1 MKNLFLLLMLTT
13 TPPSAF
19 SVEMLL
25 LNLLS
30 ANRLNKLLDVLASFN
45 KGQKVHKDIKV
56 KGHRMKRQ
64 VDVWGS
70 WGEWSKCSRSCGGG
84 VSFRQRR
91 CYSQRTEGPSSC
103 VGPTRSYQ
111 SCNVQNCPEGS
122 QDFRAEQCAEFDG
135 TEFQGKKYKW
145 LPYYGA
151 PNKCELNCIPKG
163 ENFYYRH
170 KEAVVDGTTCEPG
183 KRDICVEGVCQAV
196 GCDNMLESAK
206 KEDKCLQCGGDGST
220 CYGVKGTFDVAS
232 LPKGYNQIFIIPVG
246 ATSIQIKEVKPSRN
260 FLGEK
265 EVEKALPSFLD
276 RAEEIPV
283 EKTNTLLLPECSITE
298 CLGQISLVMFS
309 LVENWIRIQ
318 HISCFL
324 NKVFDEPD
332 SGVKSVECES
342 HILMVRRTE
351 ADIGYAPAA
360 NTVKNVRGE
369 YYLNGHW
376 TIDFS
381 RALQVASTVLH
392 YDRGSEGDVA
402 PELLHARGPTTEPL
416 IIELISQEPN
426 TGVQYEYYL
435 PLQGQASGYIWS
447 YSSWSECSSECG
459 GGFQSRLVFCTIDN
473 EIYPDY
479 MCGNKP
485 QPDNNR
491 TCGHQPCPQTKR
503 TSYIYLPQ
511 AWSHSGAR
519 SSQMKS
525 WKTGEWGSCSATC
538 GGGTQT
544 RSVYC
549 VAFDGRSP
557 RGVVDDAE
565 CMAFAQQPRRSQ
577 PCNVRQCATW
587 STGPWSQ
594 CSASCGEGVQ
604 TRTVTCR
611 TQQGSQAQDF
621 ACLME
626 PKPSATQ
633 PCLKENCIQEIGWH
647 VGDWGLCSKSCDS
660 GIRTR
665 QVICADSDSKFY
677 GPETCKA
684 IQPQKPATLGSC
696 NTQPCYLPQQVPS
709 MQDTM
714 GYNVTRQSLLT
725 RYNPNSPAPDS
736 DDGRM
741 LPGNTMIHSASGN
754 QHIPSTK
761 DHSINLFAVHWEPQS
776 RSPGSHRLSFS
787 QDHPAGT
794 GSQDCHQSP
803 HGCCPDGRTPASGP
817 LGRGC
822 PFSTCHQ
829 NRYGCCPDGVSAA
842 QGPNNIGCPQ
852 YYHDIQTRQ
861 NHPTV
866 TTPAASQALS
876 QQHPSGECRSSVY
889 GCCFDNIA
897 SAKGPRG
904 EGCLNR
910 PNYPYPVMC
919 LLPSAHG
926 PCANWTT
933 RWYFVG
939 VVGKCNRFWYGGC
952 HGNKNSFASEEECM
966 RVCHSSVGVSQL
978 ELQPSPGT
986 EALQHQQTGSSSNTG
1001 RAQDQQ
1007 QLPARETASHIQG
1020 GRTYGASLPKQD
1032 SHSWRRDVLP
1042 ETLPRT
1048 DVLESQ
1054 RWDTQGSRLDSLG
1067 QLHSWETAMP
1077 GPSDRQSSSGQQVLP
1092 REGKQWREAFGADV
1106 SVTEGFGHQ
1115 ESADLFPAQA
1125 LHRTILEEAKPSL
1138 VTAAVGQN
1146 IQLVCKTGVS
1156 PLSRVEWMKNSRPI
1170 FSDRHTYQSDSSLV
1184 ISHVQPEDAGTYT
1197 CLTSD
1202 GRTESRQIQL
1212 RITEYQSSAL
1222 AEGERGRVLP
1232 EANQQRRGL
1241 PRGRQLVQAAGSSAR
1256 QQLTYRLKMD
1266 KSEPTVVEANVGE
1279 RVRLPCTVEA
1289 SPALTIEWQKDGQP
1303 LSSPRHRQQSDGA
1316 LVISRVSSED
1326 IGFFS
1331 CIASKGRERDQR
1343 QVLLRPRGELRI
1355 TGLLPSITVP
1365 EGGTAQLHCTVTG
1378 NNVNIR
1384 WSRNGVPMRG
1394 DGHHIHLSQDGSLTI
1409 SNVQEADEGSYTC
1422 SAYSSSSSVSASS
1435 EVKVLRSRPS
1445 TTVSHTV
1452 DLGRECV
1459 DQPHLANCDLIL
1471 QAQLCGNE
1479 YYSSFCCASCAR
1491 HRSQG
1496 SPPHPRG

>member
-1 MKNLFLLLMLTT
+1 MKG
-13 TPPSAF
+13 
-19 SVEMLL
+19 
-25 LNLLS
+25 
-30 ANRLNKLLDVLASFN
+30 R
-45 KGQKVHKDIKV
+45 
-56 KGHRMKRQ
+56 RMKRQ
-64 VDVWGS
+64 LDVWGS
-70 WGEWSKCSRSCGGG
+70 WGGWSDCSRSCGGG
-84 VSFRQRR
+84 VSFRQRH

-103 VGPTRSYQ
+103 VGPTRSYR

-122 QDFRAEQCAEFDG
+122 RDFRAEQCAEFDG

-260 FLGEK
+260 FL
-265 EVEKALPSFLD
+265 A
-276 RAEEIPV
+276 
-283 EKTNTLLLPECSITE
+283 
-298 CLGQISLVMFS
+298 
-309 LVENWIRIQ
+309 
-318 HISCFL
+318 
-324 NKVFDEPD
+324 
-332 SGVKSVECES
+332 
-342 HILMVRRTE
+342 
-351 ADIGYAPAA
+351 
-360 NTVKNVRGE
+360 VKNVRGE

-392 YDRGSEGDVA
+392 YDRSSEGDVA

-435 PLQGQASGYIWS
+435 PLQGQASGYSWS

-479 MCGNKP
+479 MCRNKP

-503 TSYIYLPQ
+503 PIKFAFQNSIVEDSCLVHDFLHLP
-511 AWSHSGAR
+511 AASLE
-519 SSQMKS
+519 SQRCTELS
-525 WKTGEWGSCSATC
+525 DE
-538 GGGTQT
+538 
-544 RSVYC
+544 
-549 VAFDGRSP
+549 
-557 RGVVDDAE
+557 E
-565 CMAFAQQPRRSQ
+565 
-577 PCNVRQCATW
+577 
-587 STGPWSQ
+587 

-611 TQQGSQAQDF
+611 TRQGSQAQDF

-665 QVICADSDSKFY
+665 QVICADGDSKVY
-677 GPETCKA
+677 SAETCRA

-741 LPGNTMIHSASGN
+741 HPGKTMIHSASGN

-761 DHSINLFAVHWEPQS
+761 DQGINLVAVHWEPQS
-776 RSPGSHRLSFS
+776 GSPGPHRLSLS
-787 QDHPAGT
+787 QDSPAGT

-803 HGCCPDGRTPASGP
+803 HGCCPDGRTLASGP

-852 YYHDIQTRQ
+852 YYRDIRTRQ
-861 NHPTV
+861 NHPTT

-876 QQHPSGECRSSVY
+876 QQQPSGECRGSMY

-897 SAKGPRG
+897 SAKGPQG

-926 PCANWTT
+926 PCSNWTT

-966 RVCHSSVGVSQL
+966 RACHSSVGASHL
-978 ELQPSPGT
+978 EIQPSSGT
-986 EALQHQQTGSSSNTG
+986 EALQHQQTGSSSHTG
-1001 RAQDQQ
+1001 HAQGQQ
-1007 QLPARETASHIQG
+1007 QSRTRETASHRQE
-1020 GRTYGASLPKQD
+1020 GRTYGASLPGQD
-1032 SHSWRRDVLP
+1032 SRSWRRDVLP
-1042 ETLPRT
+1042 EALPRT
-1048 DVLESQ
+1048 GVLESQ
-1054 RWDTQGSRLDSLG
+1054 RSRLDRLG
-1067 QLHSWETAMP
+1067 QLHSWDTALP
-1077 GPSDRQSSSGQQVLP
+1077 GPSDRQSSGGQQGQS

-1125 LHRTILEEAKPSL
+1125 LHRTILEEGRPPL
-1138 VTAAVGQN
+1138 VTAVVGQN

-1170 FSDRHTYQSDSSLV
+1170 SSDRHTYQSDSSLV
-1184 ISHVQPEDAGTYT
+1184 ISHVGPEDAGTYT

-1212 RITEYQSSAL
+1212 QITEYQSSVV
-1222 AEGERGRVLP
+1222 AEGERGQVLQ
-1232 EANQQRRGL
+1232 EADQQRPAL
-1241 PRGRQLVQAAGSSAR
+1241 SRGRQLGQAAGSSVP

-1266 KSEPTVVEANVGE
+1266 KSEPTVVEAHIGE

-1316 LVISRVSSED
+1316 LLISRVSSED
-1326 IGFFS
+1326 IGFFT
-1331 CIASKGRERDQR
+1331 CLASNGRDRDQR
-1343 QVLLRPRGELRI
+1343 QVLLRPLGELRI

-1384 WSRNGVPMRG
+1384 WSRNGVPMWG

-1409 SNVQEADEGSYTC
+1409 SNVQEADEGSYT
-1422 SAYSSSSSVSASS
+1422 
-1435 EVKVLRSRPS
+1435 
-1445 TTVSHTV
+1445 HIV
-1452 DLGRECV
+1452 DLSRECL
-1459 DQPHLANCDLIL
+1459 DQPHLANCELIL

-1491 HRSQG
+1491 QRPQG
-1496 SPPHPRG
+1496 SPPHPR

>member
-1 MKNLFLLLMLTT
+1 G
-13 TPPSAF
+13 
-19 SVEMLL
+19 
-25 LNLLS
+25 
-30 ANRLNKLLDVLASFN
+30 R
-45 KGQKVHKDIKV
+45 
-56 KGHRMKRQ
+56 RMKRQ
-64 VDVWGS
+64 VGVWGS
-70 WGEWSKCSRSCGGG
+70 WSEWSKCSRSCGGG

-103 VGPTRSYQ
+103 VGPTRSYR

-122 QDFRAEQCAEFDG
+122 RDFRAEQCAEFDG

-232 LPKGYNQIFIIPVG
+232 LPKGYNQIFIIPMG

-260 FLGEK
+260 FL
-265 EVEKALPSFLD
+265 A
-276 RAEEIPV
+276 
-283 EKTNTLLLPECSITE
+283 
-298 CLGQISLVMFS
+298 
-309 LVENWIRIQ
+309 
-318 HISCFL
+318 
-324 NKVFDEPD
+324 
-332 SGVKSVECES
+332 
-342 HILMVRRTE
+342 
-351 ADIGYAPAA
+351 
-360 NTVKNVRGE
+360 VKNVRGE

-416 IIELISQEPN
+416 VIELISQEPN

-435 PLQGQASGYIWS
+435 PVQGQASGYSWS

-479 MCGNKP
+479 MCRNKP

-503 TSYIYLPQ
+503 
-511 AWSHSGAR
+511 
-519 SSQMKS
+519 

-549 VAFDGRSP
+549 VVFDGQSWQ
-557 RGVVDDAE
+557 GVVDDAE

-633 PCLKENCIQEIGWH
+633 PCLRENCIQEIGWH

-665 QVICADSDSKFY
+665 QVICADGDSRFY
-677 GPETCKA
+677 SPETCKA
-684 IQPQKPATLGSC
+684 IQPQKPDTLGSC

-714 GYNVTRQSLLT
+714 GYDVTRQSLLT
-725 RYNPNSPAPDS
+725 RYNPNSPAP
-736 DDGRM
+736 
-741 LPGNTMIHSASGN
+741 GN
-754 QHIPSTK
+754 QHIPSTR
-761 DHSINLFAVHWEPQS
+761 DHNKLFPVGWEPQS

-787 QDHPAGT
+787 QDPPAGA

-803 HGCCPDGRTPASGP
+803 HGCCPDGHTPASGP

-842 QGPNNIGCPQ
+842 QGPNNFGCPQ

-861 NHPTV
+861 NRPTA

-876 QQHPSGECRSSVY
+876 QQQPSGECRGSVF

-897 SAKGPRG
+897 SATGPRG
-904 EGCLNR
+904 EGCLNK

-926 PCANWTT
+926 PCTNWTT
-933 RWYFVG
+933 RWYFVA

-966 RVCHSSVGVSQL
+966 RVCHSSVG
-978 ELQPSPGT
+978 G
-986 EALQHQQTGSSSNTG
+986 
-1001 RAQDQQ
+1001 QQ
-1007 QLPARETASHIQG
+1007 QSPTREAASHSQE
-1020 GRTYGASLPKQD
+1020 GRTFGASLSTQD
-1032 SHSWRRDVLP
+1032 SRRQDSWRRDVLP
-1042 ETLPRT
+1042 EALPRT
-1048 DVLESQ
+1048 GVLGSQ
-1054 RWDTQGSRLDSLG
+1054 RWDTQQSRLDSLG
-1067 QLHSWETAMP
+1067 QLRSWEAAVP
-1077 GPSDRQSSSGQQVLP
+1077 GPSDRKSSSGQQVLP
-1092 REGKQWREAFGADV
+1092 GEGKQTRGD
-1106 SVTEGFGHQ
+1106 EGSR
-1115 ESADLFPAQA
+1115 SANGITFSF
-1125 LHRTILEEAKPSL
+1125 RTILEEANPSL
-1138 VTAAVGQN
+1138 VTAVVGQN

-1156 PLSRVEWMKNSRPI
+1156 SLSRVEWMKNSRPVS
-1170 FSDRHTYQSDSSLV
+1170 SDRHTYQSDSSLV
-1184 ISHVQPEDAGTYT
+1184 ISHVQPQDAGTYT
-1197 CLTSD
+1197 CRTSD

-1212 RITEYQSSAL
+1212 QITEYQSTAL
-1222 AEGERGRVLP
+1222 AEGESGRVLHQ
-1232 EANQQRRGL
+1232 ANPQQRGL
-1241 PRGRQLVQAAGSSAR
+1241 SRGRQLAQAAGSSVR
-1256 QQLTYRLKMD
+1256 QQLAYRLKMD

-1326 IGFFS
+1326 IGFFT
-1331 CIASKGRERDQR
+1331 CIASNGRDRDQR
-1343 QVLLRPRGELRI
+1343 HVLLRPLGELRI

-1365 EGGTAQLHCTVTG
+1365 EGGTAQLHCTVIG

-1435 EVKVLRSRPS
+1435 EVKVLRSQPS
-1445 TTVSHTV
+1445 TTVSHAV
-1452 DLGRECV
+1452 DLSRECV

-1491 HRSQG
+1491 HHPQG
-1496 SPPHPRG
+1496 SPPHSRG

>member
-1 MKNLFLLLMLTT
+1 LCYVCGIFY
-13 TPPSAF
+13 F
-19 SVEMLL
+19 Q
-25 LNLLS
+25 
-30 ANRLNKLLDVLASFN
+30 
-45 KGQKVHKDIKV
+45 GQ
-56 KGHRMKRQ
+56 RMKRQ

-103 VGPTRSYQ
+103 VGPTRSYR

-122 QDFRAEQCAEFDG
+122 RDFRAEQCSEFDE

-170 KEAVVDGTTCEPG
+170 KETVVDGTTCEPG
-183 KRDICVEGVCQAV
+183 NRDICVEGVCQAV
-196 GCDNMLESAK
+196 GCDNMLDSAK

-260 FLGEK
+260 FL
-265 EVEKALPSFLD
+265 A
-276 RAEEIPV
+276 
-283 EKTNTLLLPECSITE
+283 
-298 CLGQISLVMFS
+298 
-309 LVENWIRIQ
+309 
-318 HISCFL
+318 
-324 NKVFDEPD
+324 
-332 SGVKSVECES
+332 
-342 HILMVRRTE
+342 
-351 ADIGYAPAA
+351 
-360 NTVKNVRGE
+360 VKNVRGE

-381 RALQVASTVLH
+381 RALRVASTVLH
-392 YDRGSEGDVA
+392 YDRGLEGDVA

-435 PLQGQASGYIWS
+435 PLQGQASGYSWS

-479 MCGNKP
+479 MCRNKP
-485 QPDNNR
+485 QPENNR

-503 TSYIYLPQ
+503 
-511 AWSHSGAR
+511 
-519 SSQMKS
+519 
-525 WKTGEWGSCSATC
+525 WKTGEWGPCSASC

-549 VAFDGRSP
+549 VLFDGQSAH
-557 RGVVDDAE
+557 GVLEDAE

-577 PCNVRQCATW
+577 PCNLRQCATW

-633 PCLKENCIQEIGWH
+633 PCLKENCIQEIAWH

-665 QVICADSDSKFY
+665 QVICADGDSKFY
-677 GPETCKA
+677 SPETCKA

-714 GYNVTRQSLLT
+714 GYDVTRQSSLT
-725 RYNPNSPAPDS
+725 RYNPNSPAP
-736 DDGRM
+736 
-741 LPGNTMIHSASGN
+741 GNRHT
-754 QHIPSTK
+754 PSTR
-761 DHSINLFAVHWEPQS
+761 DHSMNLFPVRWEPPS
-776 RSPGSHRLSFS
+776 RSAGSHGLSLSQDPPAGPGS
-787 QDHPAGT
+787 QGC
-794 GSQDCHQSP
+794 QQSP
-803 HGCCPDGRTPASGP
+803 HGCCPDGHTPASGP

-822 PFSTCHQ
+822 PFSSCHQ

-852 YYHDIQTRQ
+852 YYRDLQTRQ
-861 NHPTV
+861 NHPTA

-876 QQHPSGECRSSVY
+876 QQHPSGECRGSMY
-889 GCCFDNIA
+889 GCCFDNVA
-897 SAKGPRG
+897 SASGPRG

-926 PCANWTT
+926 PCTNWTT

-966 RVCHSSVGVSQL
+966 RVCHSSVG
-978 ELQPSPGT
+978 
-986 EALQHQQTGSSSNTG
+986 AR
-1001 RAQDQQ
+1001 RAQGQQ
-1007 QLPARETASHIQG
+1007 QSPTRQTASHSQE
-1020 GRTYGASLPKQD
+1020 GRTHGASLLVQGSHRQD
-1032 SHSWRRDVLP
+1032 SWRRDVLA
-1042 ETLPRT
+1042 EALPRT
-1048 DVLESQ
+1048 GVVESQ
-1054 RWDTQGSRLDSLG
+1054 RWNTQRSRLDSLG
-1067 QLHSWETAMP
+1067 QLRSWEGAMP
-1077 GPSDRQSSSGQQVLP
+1077 RPSDRQSSHGQQGLS
-1092 REGKQWREAFGADV
+1092 REGKQGE
-1106 SVTEGFGHQ
+1106 EGSR
-1115 ESADLFPAQA
+1115 SANGITFSF
-1125 LHRTILEEAKPSL
+1125 RTVLEEAKPSL
-1138 VTAAVGQN
+1138 VTAIVGQN

-1156 PLSRVEWMKNSRPI
+1156 PLYRVEWLKNSRPVS
-1170 FSDRHTYQSDSSLV
+1170 SDRHTYHSDSSLV
-1184 ISHVQPEDAGTYT
+1184 ISHVQPGDAGTYT
-1197 CLTSD
+1197 CRTSD
-1202 GRTESRQIQL
+1202 GSTETRQIRLQITES
-1212 RITEYQSSAL
+1212 QSPVL

-1232 EANQQRRGL
+1232 KAEQQHGGL
-1241 PRGRQLVQAAGSSAR
+1241 SRGRQLVQPAGSSAR
-1256 QQLTYRLKMD
+1256 QQLAYRLKMD

-1316 LVISRVSSED
+1316 LVISRLSSED
-1326 IGFFS
+1326 SGVFT
-1331 CIASKGRERDQR
+1331 CTASNGRDRDQR
-1343 QVLLRPRGELRI
+1343 QVLLRALGELRI

-1384 WSRNGVPMRG
+1384 WSRNGVPMWG

-1445 TTVSHTV
+1445 TTVSHVV
-1452 DLGRECV
+1452 DLSRECV
-1459 DQPHLANCDLIL
+1459 DQPHLANCELIL

-1491 HRSQG
+1491 HRPQG

>member
-1 MKNLFLLLMLTT
+1 
-13 TPPSAF
+13 
-19 SVEMLL
+19 
-25 LNLLS
+25 
-30 ANRLNKLLDVLASFN
+30 
-45 KGQKVHKDIKV
+45 
-56 KGHRMKRQ
+56 RMKRQ
-64 VDVWGS
+64 IDVWGS
-70 WGEWSKCSRSCGGG
+70 WGEWGKCSRSCGGG

-103 VGPTRSYQ
+103 VGPTRSYR
-111 SCNVQNCPEGS
+111 SCNVQSCPEGS
-122 QDFRAEQCAEFDG
+122 RDFRAEQCAEFDG

-183 KRDICVEGVCQAV
+183 KRDICVEGACQAV

-220 CYGVKGTFDVAS
+220 CYGVKGTFDVPS

-246 ATSIQIKEVKPSRN
+246 ATSIQIKEVMPSRN
-260 FLGEK
+260 FL
-265 EVEKALPSFLD
+265 A
-276 RAEEIPV
+276 
-283 EKTNTLLLPECSITE
+283 
-298 CLGQISLVMFS
+298 
-309 LVENWIRIQ
+309 
-318 HISCFL
+318 
-324 NKVFDEPD
+324 
-332 SGVKSVECES
+332 
-342 HILMVRRTE
+342 
-351 ADIGYAPAA
+351 
-360 NTVKNVRGE
+360 VKNVRGE

-381 RALQVASTVLH
+381 RALHVASTVMH
-392 YDRGSEGDVA
+392 YDRGSEGDLA

-426 TGVQYEYYL
+426 PGVQYEYYL
-435 PLQGQASGYIWS
+435 PAQGQASGYSWS
-447 YSSWSECSSECG
+447 YGSWSECSSECG

-479 MCGNKP
+479 MCRNKP

-491 TCGHQPCPQTKR
+491 TCGHQSCPQTKR
-503 TSYIYLPQ
+503 
-511 AWSHSGAR
+511 
-519 SSQMKS
+519 

-549 VAFDGRSP
+549 VAFDGQSSQ
-557 RGVVDDAE
+557 GVVDNAE
-565 CMAFAQQPRRSQ
+565 CMAFAQQPRSSQ
-577 PCNVRQCATW
+577 PCNMRQCASW
-587 STGPWSQ
+587 STGPWSE

-647 VGDWGLCSKSCDS
+647 VGDWGLCSKSCNS

-665 QVICADSDSKFY
+665 QVICADGDSKLY
-677 GPETCKA
+677 SPETCKA

-696 NTQPCYLPQQVPS
+696 NRQPCYLPQQVPS

-714 GYNVTRQSLLT
+714 GYDVARQSLLT
-725 RYNPNSPAPDS
+725 RYNPNSPATGGFSWDNRNNGQGS
-736 DDGRM
+736 ERNNLRTTKRRKVGQK
-741 LPGNTMIHSASGN
+741 T
-754 QHIPSTK
+754 HIQ
-761 DHSINLFAVHWEPQS
+761 DRGINLLPVRWESQS
-776 RSPGSHRLSFS
+776 HVSGSHQLSFS
-787 QDHPAGT
+787 QDPTAGT
-794 GSQDCHQSP
+794 GSQDCQRSP
-803 HGCCPDGRTPASGP
+803 HGCCPDGHTPASGP

-822 PFSTCHQ
+822 RFSTCHR
-829 NRYGCCPDGVSAA
+829 NRYGCCPDGVTAA
-842 QGPNNIGCPQ
+842 QGPNNMGCPQ
-852 YYHDIQTRQ
+852 YYRDVQVSRSQSTAAA
-861 NHPTV
+861 PT
-866 TTPAASQALS
+866 ASQALS
-876 QQHPSGECRSSVY
+876 QQHASGECRSSVY
-889 GCCFDNIA
+889 GCCFDNVA
-897 SAKGPRG
+897 SASGPQG

-926 PCANWTT
+926 PCTNWTT
-933 RWYFVG
+933 RWYFVT

-966 RVCHSSVGVSQL
+966 RACHNSAGLSPLEHHPSS
-978 ELQPSPGT
+978 GT
-986 EALQHQQTGSSSNTG
+986 GALQRQHTGARARTG
-1001 RAQDQQ
+1001 D
-1007 QLPARETASHIQG
+1007 AR
-1020 GRTYGASLPKQD
+1020 
-1032 SHSWRRDVLP
+1032 V
-1042 ETLPRT
+1042 
-1048 DVLESQ
+1048 
-1054 RWDTQGSRLDSLG
+1054 
-1067 QLHSWETAMP
+1067 P
-1077 GPSDRQSSSGQQVLP
+1077 GPAERQSGSAQQVLP
-1092 REGKQWREAFGADV
+1092 HEGKQWHKAFGADV
-1106 SVTEGFGHQ
+1106 SITEGFGHQ
-1115 ESADLFPAQA
+1115 VSTDAFPVRA
-1125 LHRTILEEAKPSL
+1125 LHRGPRGEEGSRGASGIAFSFRAILEEAKPSL
-1138 VTAAVGQN
+1138 VTAIVGQN
-1146 IQLVCKTGVS
+1146 IQLVCKTGTS
-1156 PLSRVEWMKNSRPI
+1156 PFSRVEWMKDGRPVS
-1170 FSDRHTYQSDSSLV
+1170 SDRHTYQSDSSLV
-1184 ISHVQPEDAGTYT
+1184 ISHVKPEDAGTYT
-1197 CLTSD
+1197 CLIAD

-1212 RITEYQSSAL
+1212 QIIGVPRGSVGAAGLLLVLPHDKAL
-1222 AEGERGRVLP
+1222 ALK
-1232 EANQQRRGL
+1232 
-1241 PRGRQLVQAAGSSAR
+1241 QLR
-1256 QQLTYRLKMD
+1256 MD
-1266 KSEPTVVEANVGE
+1266 KSEPSVVEANIGE

-1326 IGFFS
+1326 IGFFT
-1331 CIASKGRERDQR
+1331 CTASNGRDQDRR
-1343 QVLLRPRGELRI
+1343 QVLFRPLGELRI

-1384 WSRNGVPMRG
+1384 WSRNGVPMRA
-1394 DGHHIHLSQDGSLTI
+1394 DGHHIHLSPDGSLII

-1422 SAYSSSSSVSASS
+1422 SAYSSSNSVSAST

-1445 TTVSHTV
+1445 TTVNHVGDPS
-1452 DLGRECV
+1452 RECV

-1479 YYSSFCCASCAR
+1479 YYSSFCCASCSR
-1491 HRSQG
+1491 
-1496 SPPHPRG
+1496 

>member
-1 MKNLFLLLMLTT
+1 CGF
-13 TPPSAF
+13 F
-19 SVEMLL
+19 Y
-25 LNLLS
+25 
-30 ANRLNKLLDVLASFN
+30 F
-45 KGQKVHKDIKV
+45 Q
-56 KGHRMKRQ
+56 GHRMRRQ

-70 WGEWSKCSRSCGGG
+70 WSEWSKCSRSCGGG

-91 CYSQRTEGPSSC
+91 CYSQRTEGPPSC
-103 VGPTRSYQ
+103 VGPIRSYQ

-122 QDFRAEQCAEFDG
+122 RDFRAEQCAEFDE

-183 KRDICVEGVCQAV
+183 KREICVQGVCQAV

-260 FLGEK
+260 FL
-265 EVEKALPSFLD
+265 A
-276 RAEEIPV
+276 
-283 EKTNTLLLPECSITE
+283 
-298 CLGQISLVMFS
+298 
-309 LVENWIRIQ
+309 
-318 HISCFL
+318 
-324 NKVFDEPD
+324 
-332 SGVKSVECES
+332 
-342 HILMVRRTE
+342 
-351 ADIGYAPAA
+351 
-360 NTVKNVRGE
+360 VKNVRGE

-416 IIELISQEPN
+416 VIELISQEPN
-426 TGVQYEYYL
+426 MGVQYEYYL
-435 PLQGQASGYIWS
+435 PRQGQASGYSWS

-459 GGFQSRLVFCTIDN
+459 GGFQTRLVFCTIDN

-479 MCGNKP
+479 MCRNKP

-503 TSYIYLPQ
+503 
-511 AWSHSGAR
+511 
-519 SSQMKS
+519 
-525 WKTGEWGSCSATC
+525 WKTGEWGPCSATC

-549 VAFDGRSP
+549 VSFDGQSAQ
-557 RGVVDDAE
+557 GVAEDAE
-565 CMAFAQQPRRSQ
+565 CMVFAQQPRRSQ
-577 PCNVRQCATW
+577 PCNVHQCAAW

-665 QVICADSDSKFY
+665 QVICADGDSKLY
-677 GPETCKA
+677 SPETCKA

-696 NTQPCYLPQQVPS
+696 NTQPCYLPQQAPS

-714 GYNVTRQSLLT
+714 GYDVTRQSLLT
-725 RYNPNSPAPDS
+725 RYNPNSPAP
-736 DDGRM
+736 
-741 LPGNTMIHSASGN
+741 GN
-754 QHIPSTK
+754 QHTPPTK
-761 DHSINLFAVHWEPQS
+761 DHGMNVFPVRWEPQS
-776 RSPGSHRLSFS
+776 RSAGSHRLSLS
-787 QDHPAGT
+787 QDPPAGS
-794 GSQDCHQSP
+794 GSQGCRQSP
-803 HGCCPDGRTPASGP
+803 H
-817 LGRGC
+817 
-822 PFSTCHQ
+822 
-829 NRYGCCPDGVSAA
+829 GCCPDGVSAA

-852 YYHDIQTRQ
+852 YYRDLQTRQ
-861 NHPTV
+861 NHPTA

-876 QQHPSGECRSSVY
+876 QQHPSGECRGSVY
-889 GCCFDNIA
+889 GCCFDNVA
-897 SAKGPRG
+897 SASGPRG

-926 PCANWTT
+926 PCTNWTT

-966 RVCHSSVGVSQL
+966 RVCHSSGGGQ
-978 ELQPSPGT
+978 QQSPT
-986 EALQHQQTGSSSNTG
+986 RQTGSQS
-1001 RAQDQQ
+1001 Q
-1007 QLPARETASHIQG
+1007 E
-1020 GRTYGASLPKQD
+1020 GRTYGASLPTQD
-1032 SHSWRRDVLP
+1032 SHRQDSWRRDVLP
-1042 ETLPRT
+1042 KALPRT
-1048 DVLESQ
+1048 GVVESQ
-1054 RWDTQGSRLDSLG
+1054 RWDTQRSSLG
-1067 QLHSWETAMP
+1067 QLRPWETAMP
-1077 GPSDRQSSSGQQVLP
+1077 GPSDRQRSSGHQGLP
-1092 REGKQWREAFGADV
+1092 QEGKHANGITF
-1106 SVTEGFGHQ
+1106 SF
-1115 ESADLFPAQA
+1115 
-1125 LHRTILEEAKPSL
+1125 RTVLEEAKPSL
-1138 VTAAVGQN
+1138 VTAVVGQN
-1146 IQLVCKTGVS
+1146 IQLVCKTGMS
-1156 PLSRVEWMKNSRPI
+1156 PLSRVEWMKNSRPVS
-1170 FSDRHTYQSDSSLV
+1170 SDRHTYQSDSSLV
-1184 ISHVQPEDAGTYT
+1184 ISHVQPQDAGTYT
-1197 CLTSD
+1197 CRTSD

-1212 RITEYQSSAL
+1212 HITEYQSSVL
-1222 AEGERGRVLP
+1222 AEGERGRVLHKA
-1232 EANQQRRGL
+1232 EQQHGGL
-1241 PRGRQLVQAAGSSAR
+1241 SRGRQRVQAASSSAR
-1256 QQLTYRLKMD
+1256 QQLTHRLKMD

-1289 SPALTIEWQKDGQP
+1289 SPTLNIEWQKDGQP
-1303 LSSPRHRQQSDGA
+1303 LSSPRHRQQADGA
-1316 LVISRVSSED
+1316 LLISRLAPED
-1326 IGFFS
+1326 IGFFT
-1331 CIASKGRERDQR
+1331 CIASNGRDRDQR
-1343 QVLLRPRGELRI
+1343 RVLLRPLGELRI

-1445 TTVSHTV
+1445 TTVSHV
-1452 DLGRECV
+1452 ADLGRECV

-1491 HRSQG
+1491 HRPQG
-1496 SPPHPRG
+1496 SPAHPRG

>member
-1 MKNLFLLLMLTT
+1 
-13 TPPSAF
+13 
-19 SVEMLL
+19 
-25 LNLLS
+25 
-30 ANRLNKLLDVLASFN
+30 
-45 KGQKVHKDIKV
+45 
-56 KGHRMKRQ
+56 MKRQ

-122 QDFRAEQCAEFDG
+122 WDFRAEQCAEFDG

-260 FLGEK
+260 FL
-265 EVEKALPSFLD
+265 A
-276 RAEEIPV
+276 
-283 EKTNTLLLPECSITE
+283 
-298 CLGQISLVMFS
+298 
-309 LVENWIRIQ
+309 
-318 HISCFL
+318 
-324 NKVFDEPD
+324 
-332 SGVKSVECES
+332 
-342 HILMVRRTE
+342 
-351 ADIGYAPAA
+351 
-360 NTVKNVRGE
+360 VKNVRGE

-416 IIELISQEPN
+416 VIELISQEPN

-435 PLQGQASGYIWS
+435 PLQGQASGYSWS
-447 YSSWSECSSECG
+447 YSSWTECSSECG

-479 MCGNKP
+479 MCRNKP

-503 TSYIYLPQ
+503 
-511 AWSHSGAR
+511 
-519 SSQMKS
+519 

-549 VAFDGRSP
+549 VAFDGQSP
-557 RGVVDDAE
+557 QGVVDDAE

-587 STGPWSQ
+587 STGPWSE
-594 CSASCGEGVQ
+594 CSASCGKGVQ

-611 TQQGSQAQDF
+611 TQRGSQAQDF

-665 QVICADSDSKFY
+665 QVICADGDSKFY
-677 GPETCKA
+677 SPETCKA

-725 RYNPNSPAPDS
+725 HYNPNSPAPGLEEKNGQGNEQS
-736 DDGRM
+736 SSARSGRVGQKTP
-741 LPGNTMIHSASGN
+741 LDVI
-754 QHIPSTK
+754 QKI
-761 DHSINLFAVHWEPQS
+761 L
-776 RSPGSHRLSFS
+776 PGSHRLSFS
-787 QDHPAGT
+787 QDPPAGT

-803 HGCCPDGRTPASGP
+803 HGCCPDGRTLALGP

-852 YYHDIQTRQ
+852 YYSDIRMRQ

-876 QQHPSGECRSSVY
+876 QQHPSGECRGSMY
-889 GCCFDNIA
+889 GCCFDNVA

-966 RVCHSSVGVSQL
+966 RVCHNSVG
-978 ELQPSPGT
+978 G
-986 EALQHQQTGSSSNTG
+986 
-1001 RAQDQQ
+1001 QQ
-1007 QLPARETASHIQG
+1007 QVPTRETASHNQE

-1042 ETLPRT
+1042 EALPRT
-1048 DVLESQ
+1048 GVLERQ
-1054 RWDTQGSRLDSLG
+1054 HWDTQQSRLDSLG

-1092 REGKQWREAFGADV
+1092 REGKQGE
-1106 SVTEGFGHQ
+1106 EGSR
-1115 ESADLFPAQA
+1115 SANGITFSF
-1125 LHRTILEEAKPSL
+1125 RTVLEEAKPSL
-1138 VTAAVGQN
+1138 VTAVVGQN

-1156 PLSRVEWMKNSRPI
+1156 PLSRVEWMKNSRPVS
-1170 FSDRHTYQSDSSLV
+1170 SDRHTYQSDSSLV
-1184 ISHVQPEDAGTYT
+1184 ISHVEPEDAGTYT

-1212 RITEYQSSAL
+1212 QITEYQSSVL
-1222 AEGERGRVLP
+1222 AEGERGRVLQ

-1241 PRGRQLVQAAGSSAR
+1241 SRGRQLVQAAGSSVR
-1256 QQLTYRLKMD
+1256 QQLAYRLKMD

-1289 SPALTIEWQKDGQP
+1289 SPALTIEWQKDGKP

-1326 IGFFS
+1326 TGFFT
-1331 CIASKGRERDQR
+1331 CIASNGRDRDQR
-1343 QVLLRPRGELRI
+1343 QVLLRPLGELRI

-1445 TTVSHTV
+1445 TTVSHIM
-1452 DLGRECV
+1452 DLSRECV

-1491 HRSQG
+1491 HRPQG

>member
-1 MKNLFLLLMLTT
+1 G
-13 TPPSAF
+13 
-19 SVEMLL
+19 
-25 LNLLS
+25 
-30 ANRLNKLLDVLASFN
+30 R
-45 KGQKVHKDIKV
+45 
-56 KGHRMKRQ
+56 RMKRQ
-64 VDVWGS
+64 DDVWGS
-70 WGEWSKCSRSCGGG
+70 WSEWSKCSRSCGGG
-84 VSFRQRR
+84 VSFQQRR

-103 VGPTRSYQ
+103 VGPTRNYR

-122 QDFRAEQCAEFDG
+122 RDFRAEQCAEFDG

-206 KEDKCLQCGGDGST
+206 KEDKCLRCGGDGST

-232 LPKGYNQIFIIPVG
+232 LPKGYNQIFIIPMG

-260 FLGEK
+260 FL
-265 EVEKALPSFLD
+265 A
-276 RAEEIPV
+276 
-283 EKTNTLLLPECSITE
+283 
-298 CLGQISLVMFS
+298 
-309 LVENWIRIQ
+309 
-318 HISCFL
+318 
-324 NKVFDEPD
+324 
-332 SGVKSVECES
+332 
-342 HILMVRRTE
+342 
-351 ADIGYAPAA
+351 
-360 NTVKNVRGE
+360 VKNVRGE

-416 IIELISQEPN
+416 VIELISQEPN
-426 TGVQYEYYL
+426 MGVQYEYYL
-435 PLQGQASGYIWS
+435 PMQGQASGYSWS

-479 MCGNKP
+479 MCRNKP

-503 TSYIYLPQ
+503 
-511 AWSHSGAR
+511 
-519 SSQMKS
+519 

-538 GGGTQT
+538 GRGTQT

-549 VAFDGRSP
+549 VVFDGQSWQ
-557 RGVVDDAE
+557 GVVDDAE

-577 PCNVRQCATW
+577 PCNIQQCATW

-665 QVICADSDSKFY
+665 QVICADGDSKFY
-677 GPETCKA
+677 NPETCKA

-714 GYNVTRQSLLT
+714 GYDVTRQSLLT
-725 RYNPNSPAPDS
+725 RYNPNSPAP
-736 DDGRM
+736 
-741 LPGNTMIHSASGN
+741 GN

-761 DHSINLFAVHWEPQS
+761 DHSINLFPVGWEPQFH
-776 RSPGSHRLSFS
+776 SPGSHRLSFS
-787 QDHPAGT
+787 QDPPAGA

-803 HGCCPDGRTPASGP
+803 HGCCPDGHTPASGP

-842 QGPNNIGCPQ
+842 HGPNNFGCPQ

-861 NHPTV
+861 NHPTA

-876 QQHPSGECRSSVY
+876 QQQPSGECRSSMY
-889 GCCFDNIA
+889 GCCFDNVA
-897 SAKGPRG
+897 SAAGPRG

-926 PCANWTT
+926 PCTNWTT

-966 RVCHSSVGVSQL
+966 RVCHSSVG
-978 ELQPSPGT
+978 
-986 EALQHQQTGSSSNTG
+986 AG
-1001 RAQDQQ
+1001 RARGQQ
-1007 QLPARETASHIQG
+1007 QSPTREAASHSQE
-1020 GRTYGASLPKQD
+1020 GRTFGASLPMQD
-1032 SHSWRRDVLP
+1032 SLRQDSWRRDVLP
-1042 ETLPRT
+1042 EALPRT
-1048 DVLESQ
+1048 GVLGSQ
-1054 RWDTQGSRLDSLG
+1054 RWDTQQSRLDSPG
-1067 QLHSWETAMP
+1067 QLHSREAAVP
-1077 GPSDRQSSSGQQVLP
+1077 GPLDRQSSSGQQVLP
-1092 REGKQWREAFGADV
+1092 QEDKQGEEGSR
-1106 SVTEGFGHQ
+1106 
-1115 ESADLFPAQA
+1115 SANGITFSF
-1125 LHRTILEEAKPSL
+1125 RTILEEAKPSL
-1138 VTAAVGQN
+1138 VTAVVGQN
-1146 IQLVCKTGVS
+1146 IQLVCKTGMS
-1156 PLSRVEWMKNSRPI
+1156 SLSRVEWMKNSRPVS
-1170 FSDRHTYQSDSSLV
+1170 SDRHTYQSDSSLV
-1184 ISHVQPEDAGTYT
+1184 ISHVQPQDAGTYT
-1197 CLTSD
+1197 CHTSD

-1212 RITEYQSSAL
+1212 QITEYQSTVL
-1222 AEGERGRVLP
+1222 AEGG
-1232 EANQQRRGL
+1232 RGL
-1241 PRGRQLVQAAGSSAR
+1241 LLHQANPQHRGLSRGRQLVQAAGSSVR
-1256 QQLTYRLKMD
+1256 QQLAYRLKMD

-1289 SPALTIEWQKDGQP
+1289 SPALIIEWQKDGQP
-1303 LSSPRHRQQSDGA
+1303 LSSPRHKQQSDGA

-1326 IGFFS
+1326 TGFFT
-1331 CIASKGRERDQR
+1331 CIASNGRDRDQR
-1343 QVLLRPRGELRI
+1343 HVLLRPLGELRI

-1384 WSRNGVPMRG
+1384 WSRNGVPMWG

-1422 SAYSSSSSVSASS
+1422 NAYSSSSSVSASS
-1435 EVKVLRSRPS
+1435 EVKVLRSQPS
-1445 TTVSHTV
+1445 TTVSHVV
-1452 DLGRECV
+1452 DLSRECV

-1491 HRSQG
+1491 HRPQG

>member
-1 MKNLFLLLMLTT
+1 MQKAEMKNLFLLLMLATT
-13 TPPSAF
+13 SPSAF
-19 SVEMLL
+19 SG
-25 LNLLS
+25 
-30 ANRLNKLLDVLASFN
+30 R
-45 KGQKVHKDIKV
+45 Q
-56 KGHRMKRQ
+56 MKRQ
-64 VDVWGS
+64 LDVWGS

-84 VSFRQRR
+84 VSFRQRH

-103 VGPTRSYQ
+103 VGPTRSYR

-122 QDFRAEQCAEFDG
+122 RDFRAEQCAEFDG

-196 GCDNMLESAK
+196 GCDNVLESAK

-260 FLGEK
+260 FL
-265 EVEKALPSFLD
+265 A
-276 RAEEIPV
+276 
-283 EKTNTLLLPECSITE
+283 
-298 CLGQISLVMFS
+298 
-309 LVENWIRIQ
+309 
-318 HISCFL
+318 
-324 NKVFDEPD
+324 
-332 SGVKSVECES
+332 
-342 HILMVRRTE
+342 
-351 ADIGYAPAA
+351 
-360 NTVKNVRGE
+360 VKNVRGE

-392 YDRGSEGDVA
+392 YDRSSEGDVA

-435 PLQGQASGYIWS
+435 PLQGQALGYSWS

-479 MCGNKP
+479 MCRNKP

-491 TCGHQPCPQTKR
+491 MCGHQPCPQTKR
-503 TSYIYLPQ
+503 
-511 AWSHSGAR
+511 
-519 SSQMKS
+519 
-525 WKTGEWGSCSATC
+525 WKMGEWGPCSATC
-538 GGGTQT
+538 GRGTQT

-549 VAFDGRSP
+549 VAFDGQSP
-557 RGVVDDAE
+557 QGVVDDTE

-577 PCNVRQCATW
+577 PCNLRQCATW

-611 TQQGSQAQDF
+611 TRQGSQAQDF

-665 QVICADSDSKFY
+665 QVICADSDSKVY
-677 GPETCKA
+677 SAETCRA
-684 IQPQKPATLGSC
+684 IQPQKPASLGSC

-725 RYNPNSPAPDS
+725 SYNPNSPAPDS

-741 LPGNTMIHSASGN
+741 HPGKTMIHSASGN

-761 DHSINLFAVHWEPQS
+761 DQGINLVAVHWEPQS
-776 RSPGSHRLSFS
+776 GSPGPHRLSLS
-787 QDHPAGT
+787 QDPPAGT

-803 HGCCPDGRTPASGP
+803 HGCCPDGRTLASGP

-852 YYHDIQTRQ
+852 YYRDIRTRQ
-861 NHPTV
+861 NHPTT

-876 QQHPSGECRSSVY
+876 QQQPSGECRGSMY

-897 SAKGPRG
+897 SAKGPQG

-926 PCANWTT
+926 PCTNWTT

-966 RVCHSSVGVSQL
+966 RACHSSVGASHL
-978 ELQPSPGT
+978 EIQPSSGT
-986 EALQHQQTGSSSNTG
+986 EALQHQQTGSSSHTG
-1001 RAQDQQ
+1001 HAQGQQ
-1007 QLPARETASHIQG
+1007 QSPTRETASHRQE
-1020 GRTYGASLPKQD
+1020 GRTYGASLPRQD
-1032 SHSWRRDVLP
+1032 SRSWRRDVLP
-1042 ETLPRT
+1042 EALPRT
-1048 DVLESQ
+1048 GVLESQ
-1054 RWDTQGSRLDSLG
+1054 RSRLDRLG
-1067 QLHSWETAMP
+1067 QLHSWDTALP
-1077 GPSDRQSSSGQQVLP
+1077 GPSDRQSSGGQQGQS
-1092 REGKQWREAFGADV
+1092 REGKQWREAFGVDV

-1125 LHRTILEEAKPSL
+1125 LHRTILEEGRPPL
-1138 VTAAVGQN
+1138 VTAVVGQN

-1170 FSDRHTYQSDSSLV
+1170 SSDRHTYQSDSSLV
-1184 ISHVQPEDAGTYT
+1184 ISHVRPEDAGTYT

-1212 RITEYQSSAL
+1212 QITEYQSSVV
-1222 AEGERGRVLP
+1222 AEGERGQVLQ
-1232 EANQQRRGL
+1232 EADQQRRAL
-1241 PRGRQLVQAAGSSAR
+1241 SRGRQLGQAAGSSVP

-1266 KSEPTVVEANVGE
+1266 KSEPTVVEAHVGE

-1316 LVISRVSSED
+1316 LLISRVSSED
-1326 IGFFS
+1326 IGFFT
-1331 CIASKGRERDQR
+1331 CLASNGRDRDQR
-1343 QVLLRPRGELRI
+1343 QVLLRPLGELRI

-1384 WSRNGVPMRG
+1384 WSRNGVPMWG

-1422 SAYSSSSSVSASS
+1422 SAYRGSSSVSASS

-1445 TTVSHTV
+1445 TTASHIV
-1452 DLGRECV
+1452 DLSRECL

-1491 HRSQG
+1491 HRPQG

>member
-1 MKNLFLLLMLTT
+1 YVCG
-13 TPPSAF
+13 AF
-19 SVEMLL
+19 YLQG
-25 LNLLS
+25 
-30 ANRLNKLLDVLASFN
+30 R
-45 KGQKVHKDIKV
+45 
-56 KGHRMKRQ
+56 RMKRQ
-64 VDVWGS
+64 VDAWGS
-70 WGEWSKCSRSCGGG
+70 WGEWGKCSRSCGGG

-91 CYSQRTEGPSSC
+91 CYSQRTEGPFSC
-103 VGPTRSYQ
+103 VGPTRSYR

-122 QDFRAEQCAEFDG
+122 RDFRAEQCAEFDG

-220 CYGVKGTFDVAS
+220 CYGVKGTFDVAN
-232 LPKGYNQIFIIPVG
+232 LPKGYNQIFIIPMG
-246 ATSIQIKEVKPSRN
+246 ATSIQIKEVMPSRN
-260 FLGEK
+260 FL
-265 EVEKALPSFLD
+265 A
-276 RAEEIPV
+276 
-283 EKTNTLLLPECSITE
+283 
-298 CLGQISLVMFS
+298 
-309 LVENWIRIQ
+309 
-318 HISCFL
+318 
-324 NKVFDEPD
+324 
-332 SGVKSVECES
+332 
-342 HILMVRRTE
+342 
-351 ADIGYAPAA
+351 
-360 NTVKNVRGE
+360 VKNVRGE

-416 IIELISQEPN
+416 VIELISQEPN

-435 PLQGQASGYIWS
+435 PLQGQASGYSWS

-479 MCGNKP
+479 MCRNKP

-503 TSYIYLPQ
+503 
-511 AWSHSGAR
+511 
-519 SSQMKS
+519 

-538 GGGTQT
+538 GRGTQT

-549 VAFDGRSP
+549 VAFDGQSSQ
-557 RGVVDDAE
+557 GVVDDAE

-577 PCNVRQCATW
+577 PCNIRQCASW
-587 STGPWSQ
+587 STGPWSE

-626 PKPSATQ
+626 PKPLATQ

-647 VGDWGLCSKSCDS
+647 IGDWGLCSKSCDS

-665 QVICADSDSKFY
+665 QVICADGDSKFY
-677 GPETCKA
+677 SPETCKA

-714 GYNVTRQSLLT
+714 GYDVTRQSLLT
-725 RYNPNSPAPDS
+725 RYNPNSPAPGGFSWDS
-736 DDGRM
+736 RKNGQGNEQSTSARSGRVGQKTPLEVM
-741 LPGNTMIHSASGN
+741 QKIL
-754 QHIPSTK
+754 
-761 DHSINLFAVHWEPQS
+761 
-776 RSPGSHRLSFS
+776 PGSHRLSFS
-787 QDHPAGT
+787 QDPPAGA

-803 HGCCPDGRTPASGP
+803 HGCCPDGHTPASRP

-829 NRYGCCPDGVSAA
+829 NRYGCCPDGLSAA
-842 QGPNNIGCPQ
+842 QGPNNMGCPQ
-852 YYHDIQTRQ
+852 YYRDIQTRQ
-861 NHPTV
+861 NHPTA

-876 QQHPSGECRSSVY
+876 QQHPSGECRGSMY
-889 GCCFDNIA
+889 GCCFDNVA
-897 SAKGPRG
+897 SASGPRG

-926 PCANWTT
+926 PCTNWTT

-952 HGNKNSFASEEECM
+952 QGNKNSFASEEECM
-966 RVCHSSVGVSQL
+966 RVCHSSVGGRRAQG
-978 ELQPSPGT
+978 Q
-986 EALQHQQTGSSSNTG
+986 QQTPT
-1001 RAQDQQ
+1001 
-1007 QLPARETASHIQG
+1007 REAANHSQE
-1020 GRTYGASLPKQD
+1020 GRTYGASHPTQHSHRQD
-1032 SHSWRRDVLP
+1032 SWRRDVLP
-1042 ETLPRT
+1042 ESLPRT
-1048 DVLESQ
+1048 GVLESQ
-1054 RWDTQGSRLDSLG
+1054 RWDTRRSRLDSLG
-1067 QLHSWETAMP
+1067 QLRSWETAVP

-1092 REGKQWREAFGADV
+1092 REGKQGE
-1106 SVTEGFGHQ
+1106 EGSR
-1115 ESADLFPAQA
+1115 SANGITFSF
-1125 LHRTILEEAKPSL
+1125 RTILEEAKPSL
-1138 VTAAVGQN
+1138 VTAVVGQN

-1156 PLSRVEWMKNSRPI
+1156 PASRVEWMKNSRPVS
-1170 FSDRHTYQSDSSLV
+1170 SDRHTYQSDSSLV
-1184 ISHVQPEDAGTYT
+1184 ISHVEPEDAGTYM

-1202 GRTESRQIQL
+1202 GRMESRQIQL
-1212 RITEYQSSAL
+1212 QITEHQSTVL
-1222 AEGERGRVLP
+1222 AEGERGRVLHK
-1232 EANQQRRGL
+1232 ADQQHQGLSRG
-1241 PRGRQLVQAAGSSAR
+1241 GQTVQAASSSVH

-1303 LSSPRHRQQSDGA
+1303 LSSPRHRQQSDGG

-1326 IGFFS
+1326 IGFFT
-1331 CIASKGRERDQR
+1331 CIASNGRDRDQR
-1343 QVLLRPRGELRI
+1343 RVLLRPLGELRI
-1355 TGLLPSITVP
+1355 TGLQPSITVP
-1365 EGGTAQLHCTVTG
+1365 EGGTAHLHCTVTG

-1422 SAYSSSSSVSASS
+1422 SAYSSSSSVSAST

-1445 TTVSHTV
+1445 TTVSHGA
-1452 DLGRECV
+1452 DLSRECV

-1491 HRSQG
+1491 HRPQG

>member
-1 MKNLFLLLMLTT
+1 
-13 TPPSAF
+13 
-19 SVEMLL
+19 
-25 LNLLS
+25 
-30 ANRLNKLLDVLASFN
+30 
-45 KGQKVHKDIKV
+45 
-56 KGHRMKRQ
+56 HRMKRQ

-84 VSFRQRR
+84 VSSRQRR

-103 VGPTRSYQ
+103 VGPARSYQ
-111 SCNVQNCPEGS
+111 SCNIQNCPDGS
-122 QDFRAEQCAEFDG
+122 RDFRAEQCAEFDG

-151 PNKCELNCIPKG
+151 PSKCELNCIPKG

-183 KRDICVEGVCQAV
+183 KQDICVEGVCQAV

-206 KEDKCLQCGGDGST
+206 KEDKCLQCGGNGST

-232 LPKGYNQIFIIPVG
+232 LSKGYNQIFIIPVG

-260 FLGEK
+260 FL
-265 EVEKALPSFLD
+265 A
-276 RAEEIPV
+276 
-283 EKTNTLLLPECSITE
+283 
-298 CLGQISLVMFS
+298 
-309 LVENWIRIQ
+309 
-318 HISCFL
+318 
-324 NKVFDEPD
+324 
-332 SGVKSVECES
+332 
-342 HILMVRRTE
+342 
-351 ADIGYAPAA
+351 
-360 NTVKNVRGE
+360 VKNVRGE

-435 PLQGQASGYIWS
+435 PLQRQASGYSWS

-479 MCGNKP
+479 MCRNKP

-503 TSYIYLPQ
+503 
-511 AWSHSGAR
+511 
-519 SSQMKS
+519 

-538 GGGTQT
+538 GGGRQT

-549 VAFDGRSP
+549 EAFDGQSSQ
-557 RGVVDDAE
+557 GVVEDAE

-577 PCNVRQCATW
+577 PCNVRQCASW

-611 TQQGSQAQDF
+611 TKQGSQAHDF
-621 ACLME
+621 SCLME

-665 QVICADSDSKFY
+665 QVICADGDSKFY
-677 GPETCKA
+677 SPETCKA

-714 GYNVTRQSLLT
+714 GYDVTRQSLLI
-725 RYNPNSPAPDS
+725 RYNPNNPAP
-736 DDGRM
+736 
-741 LPGNTMIHSASGN
+741 GN

-761 DHSINLFAVHWEPQS
+761 DHGTNLFPVRWEPQS

-787 QDHPAGT
+787 QDPPAGT

-803 HGCCPDGRTPASGP
+803 HGCCADGHTPALGP

-852 YYHDIQTRQ
+852 HYRDSQKRQ
-861 NHPTV
+861 KHPTA

-876 QQHPSGECRSSVY
+876 QQHPSGECRGSMY
-889 GCCFDNIA
+889 GCCFDNVA
-897 SAKGPRG
+897 SASGPRG

-910 PNYPYPVMC
+910 PSYPYPVMC

-926 PCANWTT
+926 PCTNWTT
-933 RWYFVG
+933 HWYFVG

-952 HGNKNSFASEEECM
+952 HGNKNNFASEEECM
-966 RVCHSSVGVSQL
+966 TVCHSSVG
-978 ELQPSPGT
+978 G
-986 EALQHQQTGSSSNTG
+986 
-1001 RAQDQQ
+1001 QQ
-1007 QLPARETASHIQG
+1007 QSHTKETASHSQE
-1020 GRTYGASLPKQD
+1020 GRTYGASLPTQD

-1042 ETLPRT
+1042 EALPRT
-1048 DVLESQ
+1048 GVWDSQ
-1054 RWDTQGSRLDSLG
+1054 HWDTQRSTLDSLG
-1067 QLHSWETAMP
+1067 RLHSWEAAKP
-1077 GPSDRQSSSGQQVLP
+1077 GPWDRQSSSGQQVLP
-1092 REGKQWREAFGADV
+1092 QEGKQGEKGSRSVNGIAF
-1106 SVTEGFGHQ
+1106 SF
-1115 ESADLFPAQA
+1115 
-1125 LHRTILEEAKPSL
+1125 RTILEEAKPSL
-1138 VTAAVGQN
+1138 VTAVVGQN
-1146 IQLVCKTGVS
+1146 IQLVCKTGMS
-1156 PLSRVEWMKNSRPI
+1156 PLSRVEWMKNSRPVA
-1170 FSDRHTYQSDSSLV
+1170 SDRHSFQPDGSLL
-1184 ISHVQPEDAGTYT
+1184 ISRAQPQDAGTYT
-1197 CLTSD
+1197 CRTSD
-1202 GRTESRQIQL
+1202 GRTGARQIQL
-1212 RITEYQSSAL
+1212 QITEYQSTAL
-1222 AEGERGRVLP
+1222 AEGERGRVLQQ
-1232 EANQQRRGL
+1232 ANQQPRGL
-1241 PRGRQLVQAAGSSAR
+1241 SRGRQLVQAAGSSVR
-1256 QQLTYRLKMD
+1256 QHVTYRLKMD

-1316 LVISRVSSED
+1316 LVIGRVSAED
-1326 IGFFS
+1326 LGFFT
-1331 CIASKGRERDQR
+1331 CIASNGRDHDRR
-1343 QVLLRPRGELRI
+1343 QLLLRPREELRI

-1435 EVKVLRSRPS
+1435 EVKVLRSQPS
-1445 TTVSHTV
+1445 TTASHIV
-1452 DLGRECV
+1452 DLSRECV
-1459 DQPHLANCDLIL
+1459 DQPHLANCALIL

-1479 YYSSFCCASCAR
+1479 YYSSFCCASCAHQR
-1491 HRSQG
+1491 PQG
-1496 SPPHPRG
+1496 SP

>member
-1 MKNLFLLLMLTT
+1 MQKAEMKNLFLLLMLTT
-13 TPPSAF
+13 TSPSAF
-19 SVEMLL
+19 SG
-25 LNLLS
+25 
-30 ANRLNKLLDVLASFN
+30 R
-45 KGQKVHKDIKV
+45 
-56 KGHRMKRQ
+56 RMKRQ

-91 CYSQRTEGPSSC
+91 CYSQRTEGTSSC
-103 VGPTRSYQ
+103 VGPTRNYR

-122 QDFRAEQCAEFDG
+122 WDFRAEQCAEFDG

-260 FLGEK
+260 FL
-265 EVEKALPSFLD
+265 A
-276 RAEEIPV
+276 
-283 EKTNTLLLPECSITE
+283 
-298 CLGQISLVMFS
+298 
-309 LVENWIRIQ
+309 
-318 HISCFL
+318 
-324 NKVFDEPD
+324 
-332 SGVKSVECES
+332 
-342 HILMVRRTE
+342 
-351 ADIGYAPAA
+351 
-360 NTVKNVRGE
+360 VKNVQGE

-392 YDRGSEGDVA
+392 YDRGLEGDVA

-416 IIELISQEPN
+416 VIELISQEPN

-435 PLQGQASGYIWS
+435 PLQGQASGYSWS

-479 MCGNKP
+479 MCRNKP

-511 AWSHSGAR
+511 AWSHSGAQ

-549 VAFDGRSP
+549 VAFDGQSP
-557 RGVVDDAE
+557 QGVVDDAE

-587 STGPWSQ
+587 STGPWSE

-611 TQQGSQAQDF
+611 TQRGSQAQDF

-633 PCLKENCIQEIGWH
+633 PCLKENCIQEIDWH

-665 QVICADSDSKFY
+665 QVICADGDSKFY
-677 GPETCKA
+677 SPETCKA

-754 QHIPSTK
+754 QHIPFTK

-787 QDHPAGT
+787 QDPPAGT

-803 HGCCPDGRTPASGP
+803 HGCCPDGRTLALGP

-822 PFSTCHQ
+822 PLSTCHQ
-829 NRYGCCPDGVSAA
+829 NRYGCCPNGVSAA
-842 QGPNNIGCPQ
+842 QGPNNIGCPE
-852 YYHDIQTRQ
+852 YYHDIRTRQ
-861 NHPTV
+861 NHPSV

-876 QQHPSGECRSSVY
+876 QQHPSGECRGSMY
-889 GCCFDNIA
+889 GCCFDNVA
-897 SAKGPRG
+897 SARGPRG

-926 PCANWTT
+926 PCTNWTT

-966 RVCHSSVGVSQL
+966 RVCHTSVGVSHL

-986 EALQHQQTGSSSNTG
+986 EALEHQQTGSSSHTG
-1001 RAQDQQ
+1001 HAQGQQ
-1007 QLPARETASHIQG
+1007 QSPTRETASHIQE

-1042 ETLPRT
+1042 EALPRT
-1048 DVLESQ
+1048 DMLESQ
-1054 RWDTQGSRLDSLG
+1054 RWDTRRSRLG

-1077 GPSDRQSSSGQQVLP
+1077 RPSDRQSSSGQQVLP
-1092 REGKQWREAFGADV
+1092 QEGKQWREAFGADV

-1115 ESADLFPAQA
+1115 ESADVFPAQA

-1138 VTAAVGQN
+1138 VTAVVGQN

-1156 PLSRVEWMKNSRPI
+1156 PLSRVEWMKNSRPV

-1212 RITEYQSSAL
+1212 QITEYQSSVL
-1222 AEGERGRVLP
+1222 AEGERGRVLQ

-1241 PRGRQLVQAAGSSAR
+1241 SRGRQLVQAAGSSVR

-1279 RVRLPCTVEA
+1279 RVRLPCIVEA
-1289 SPALTIEWQKDGQP
+1289 SPTFTIEWQKDGQP
-1303 LSSPRHRQQSDGA
+1303 LSSPRHRQQADGA

-1326 IGFFS
+1326 IGFFT
-1331 CIASKGRERDQR
+1331 CIASNGRDRDQR
-1343 QVLLRPRGELRI
+1343 QVLLRPLELRI

-1365 EGGTAQLHCTVTG
+1365 EGGTALLHCTVTG

-1445 TTVSHTV
+1445 TTESHIV
-1452 DLGRECV
+1452 DLSRECV

-1491 HRSQG
+1491 HRPQG
-1496 SPPHPRG
+1496 SPSHPAGDSHHHGHSDQ

>member
-1 MKNLFLLLMLTT
+1 FRCVCGVFYL
-13 TPPSAF
+13 
-19 SVEMLL
+19 
-25 LNLLS
+25 
-30 ANRLNKLLDVLASFN
+30 
-45 KGQKVHKDIKV
+45 Q
-56 KGHRMKRQ
+56 GHRMKRQ

-70 WGEWSKCSRSCGGG
+70 WGEWGKCSRSCGGG

-103 VGPTRSYQ
+103 VGPTRSYR

-122 QDFRAEQCAEFDG
+122 RDFRAEQCAEFDG

-232 LPKGYNQIFIIPVG
+232 LPKGYNQIFIIPMG
-246 ATSIQIKEVKPSRN
+246 ATSIQIKEVMPSRN
-260 FLGEK
+260 FL
-265 EVEKALPSFLD
+265 A
-276 RAEEIPV
+276 
-283 EKTNTLLLPECSITE
+283 
-298 CLGQISLVMFS
+298 
-309 LVENWIRIQ
+309 
-318 HISCFL
+318 
-324 NKVFDEPD
+324 
-332 SGVKSVECES
+332 
-342 HILMVRRTE
+342 
-351 ADIGYAPAA
+351 
-360 NTVKNVRGE
+360 VKNVRGE

-416 IIELISQEPN
+416 VIELISQEPN
-426 TGVQYEYYL
+426 TGIQYEYYL
-435 PLQGQASGYIWS
+435 PLRGQGSGYSWS

-459 GGFQSRLVFCTIDN
+459 GGFQSRSVFCTIDN

-479 MCGNKP
+479 MCRNKP

-503 TSYIYLPQ
+503 
-511 AWSHSGAR
+511 
-519 SSQMKS
+519 

-549 VAFDGRSP
+549 VAFDGQSSQ
-557 RGVVDDAE
+557 GVVDDAE

-577 PCNVRQCATW
+577 PCNVRQCASW
-587 STGPWSQ
+587 STGPWSE

-665 QVICADSDSKFY
+665 QVICADGDSKFY
-677 GPETCKA
+677 SPETCKA

-714 GYNVTRQSLLT
+714 GYDVTRQSLLM
-725 RYNPNSPAPDS
+725 RYNPNNPAP
-736 DDGRM
+736 
-741 LPGNTMIHSASGN
+741 
-754 QHIPSTK
+754 
-761 DHSINLFAVHWEPQS
+761 DHSINLFPVRWEAQS
-776 RSPGSHRLSFS
+776 RSPGSHRLGFS
-787 QDHPAGT
+787 QDPPAGA
-794 GSQDCHQSP
+794 GSQDCHRSP
-803 HGCCPDGRTPASGP
+803 HGCCPDGHTPASGP

-829 NRYGCCPDGVSAA
+829 NRYGCCPDGLSAA
-842 QGPNNIGCPQ
+842 QGPNNMGCPQ
-852 YYHDIQTRQ
+852 YYRDIQTRQ
-861 NHPTV
+861 NHPTA

-876 QQHPSGECRSSVY
+876 QQHPLGECRGSVY
-889 GCCFDNIA
+889 GCCFDNVA
-897 SAKGPRG
+897 SASGPRG

-926 PCANWTT
+926 PCTNWTT

-939 VVGKCNRFWYGGC
+939 VVGRCNRFWYGGC
-952 HGNKNSFASEEECM
+952 QGNKNSFASEEECM
-966 RVCHSSVGVSQL
+966 RVCHSSVG
-978 ELQPSPGT
+978 G
-986 EALQHQQTGSSSNTG
+986 
-1001 RAQDQQ
+1001 QQ
-1007 QLPARETASHIQG
+1007 QSPRRETASHSQE
-1020 GRTYGASLPKQD
+1020 GRTYGASHPTQYSHRQD
-1032 SHSWRRDVLP
+1032 SWRRDVLA
-1042 ETLPRT
+1042 ESLPRT
-1048 DVLESQ
+1048 GVLESQ
-1054 RWDTQGSRLDSLG
+1054 RWDTQRSRWDSLG
-1067 QLHSWETAMP
+1067 QLRSWETAVP

-1092 REGKQWREAFGADV
+1092 REGKRWHEAFGADG
-1106 SVTEGFGHQ
+1106 SR
-1115 ESADLFPAQA
+1115 SANGITFSF
-1125 LHRTILEEAKPSL
+1125 RTILEEAKPSL
-1138 VTAAVGQN
+1138 VTAVVGQN

-1156 PLSRVEWMKNSRPI
+1156 PLSRVEWMKNSQPVS
-1170 FSDRHTYQSDSSLV
+1170 SDRHTYQSDSSLV
-1184 ISHVQPEDAGTYT
+1184 ISHVEPEDAGTYT

-1212 RITEYQSSAL
+1212 QITEHQSTVL
-1222 AEGERGRVLP
+1222 AEGERGRVLHK
-1232 EANQQRRGL
+1232 ADQQHRGL
-1241 PRGRQLVQAAGSSAR
+1241 SRGRQAVQAAGSSVH

-1326 IGFFS
+1326 IGFFT
-1331 CIASKGRERDQR
+1331 CIASNGRDRDQR
-1343 QVLLRPRGELRI
+1343 QVLLRPLGELRI

-1365 EGGTAQLHCTVTG
+1365 EGGTAHLHCTVTG

-1384 WSRNGVPMRG
+1384 WSRNGVPTRE

-1422 SAYSSSSSVSASS
+1422 SAYSSSSSVSAST

-1445 TTVSHTV
+1445 TIVSHVV
-1452 DLGRECV
+1452 DPSRDCV

-1491 HRSQG
+1491 QRPQG

>member
-1 MKNLFLLLMLTT
+1 FCYVCGV
-13 TPPSAF
+13 F
-19 SVEMLL
+19 YFQG
-25 LNLLS
+25 
-30 ANRLNKLLDVLASFN
+30 R
-45 KGQKVHKDIKV
+45 
-56 KGHRMKRQ
+56 RMKRQ

-70 WGEWSKCSRSCGGG
+70 WGEWGKCSRSCGGG

-103 VGPTRSYQ
+103 VGPTRSYR

-122 QDFRAEQCAEFDG
+122 RDFRAEQCAEFDG

-206 KEDKCLQCGGDGST
+206 KEDKCLQCGGDGRT
-220 CYGVKGTFDVAS
+220 CYGVKGTFGVAS
-232 LPKGYNQIFIIPVG
+232 LPKGYNQIFIIPMG

-260 FLGEK
+260 FL
-265 EVEKALPSFLD
+265 A
-276 RAEEIPV
+276 
-283 EKTNTLLLPECSITE
+283 
-298 CLGQISLVMFS
+298 
-309 LVENWIRIQ
+309 
-318 HISCFL
+318 
-324 NKVFDEPD
+324 
-332 SGVKSVECES
+332 
-342 HILMVRRTE
+342 
-351 ADIGYAPAA
+351 
-360 NTVKNVRGE
+360 VKNVRGE

-416 IIELISQEPN
+416 VIELISQEPN

-435 PLQGQASGYIWS
+435 PLQGQASGYSWS

-479 MCGNKP
+479 MCRNKP
-485 QPDNNR
+485 QPDSNR
-491 TCGHQPCPQTKR
+491 TCGLQPCPQTKR
-503 TSYIYLPQ
+503 
-511 AWSHSGAR
+511 
-519 SSQMKS
+519 

-538 GGGTQT
+538 GGGTQS

-549 VAFDGRSP
+549 VAFDGQSSQ
-557 RGVVDDAE
+557 GVVDDAE

-577 PCNVRQCATW
+577 PCNVRPCASW
-587 STGPWSQ
+587 STGPWSE

-665 QVICADSDSKFY
+665 QVICADGDSKFY
-677 GPETCKA
+677 SPETCKA

-714 GYNVTRQSLLT
+714 GYDVTRQSLLT
-725 RYNPNSPAPDS
+725 RYNPSSPAP
-736 DDGRM
+736 
-741 LPGNTMIHSASGN
+741 GN
-754 QHIPSTK
+754 QQVPPTK
-761 DHSINLFAVHWEPQS
+761 DHGMNLFPVRWEPQS
-776 RSPGSHRLSFS
+776 RSAGSHRLSFP
-787 QDHPAGT
+787 QDPPAGT

-803 HGCCPDGRTPASGP
+803 HGCCPDGHTPASGP

-842 QGPNNIGCPQ
+842 RGPNNTGCPQ
-852 YYHDIQTRQ
+852 YYRDSQTRQ
-861 NHPTV
+861 NHPTA
-866 TTPAASQALS
+866 TTPAASQASS
-876 QQHPSGECRSSVY
+876 QQHPSGECRGSVY
-889 GCCFDNIA
+889 GCCFDNVA
-897 SAKGPRG
+897 SASGPRG

-926 PCANWTT
+926 PCTNWTT

-966 RVCHSSVGVSQL
+966 RVCHSSV
-978 ELQPSPGT
+978 
-986 EALQHQQTGSSSNTG
+986 AAR
-1001 RAQDQQ
+1001 RAQGQQ
-1007 QLPARETASHIQG
+1007 QSPTRETASHSQE
-1020 GRTYGASLPKQD
+1020 GRTYGASHPTQD
-1032 SHSWRRDVLP
+1032 SHRRDSWRRDVLP
-1042 ETLPRT
+1042 QSLPRAG
-1048 DVLESQ
+1048 VLESQ
-1054 RWDTQGSRLDSLG
+1054 RWDTRRSGPASLG
-1067 QLHSWETAMP
+1067 QLRSWETAVP

-1092 REGKQWREAFGADV
+1092 REGQQGE
-1106 SVTEGFGHQ
+1106 EGSR
-1115 ESADLFPAQA
+1115 SANGITFSF
-1125 LHRTILEEAKPSL
+1125 RTILEEAKPSL
-1138 VTAAVGQN
+1138 VTAVVGQN

-1156 PLSRVEWMKNSRPI
+1156 PRSRVEWMKNSRPVS
-1170 FSDRHTYQSDSSLV
+1170 SDRHTYQSDSSLV
-1184 ISHVQPEDAGTYT
+1184 ISHVEPEDAGTYT
-1197 CLTSD
+1197 CRTSD
-1202 GRTESRQIQL
+1202 GRTESPQIQL
-1212 RITEYQSSAL
+1212 QVTEHQSTVL
-1222 AEGERGRVLP
+1222 AEGERGRVLHK
-1232 EANQQRRGL
+1232 ASQQPRGL
-1241 PRGRQLVQAAGSSAR
+1241 SRGRQLVQAAGSSAR
-1256 QQLTYRLKMD
+1256 QQLAYRLKMD
-1266 KSEPTVVEANVGE
+1266 KSEPAVVEANVGE

-1326 IGFFS
+1326 IGFFT
-1331 CIASKGRERDQR
+1331 CIASNGRDRDQR
-1343 QVLLRPRGELRI
+1343 QVLLRPLGELRI

-1384 WSRNGVPMRG
+1384 WSRNGVPMWG

-1445 TTVSHTV
+1445 TTVSHVV
-1452 DLGRECV
+1452 DLSRECV

-1479 YYSSFCCASCAR
+1479 YYSSFCCASCAH
-1491 HRSQG
+1491 HRPQG

>member
-1 MKNLFLLLMLTT
+1 LCCHVFLPCLWG
-13 TPPSAF
+13 F
-19 SVEMLL
+19 Y
-25 LNLLS
+25 
-30 ANRLNKLLDVLASFN
+30 FQ
-45 KGQKVHKDIKV
+45 G
-56 KGHRMKRQ
+56 GRMKRQ

-91 CYSQRTEGPSSC
+91 CYSQRTEGPPSC
-103 VGPTRSYQ
+103 VGPARSYQ

-122 QDFRAEQCAEFDG
+122 RDFRAEQCAEFDE

-183 KRDICVEGVCQAV
+183 KRDICVQGICQAV

-206 KEDKCLQCGGDGST
+206 KEDKCLQCGGDGSS

-260 FLGEK
+260 FL
-265 EVEKALPSFLD
+265 A
-276 RAEEIPV
+276 
-283 EKTNTLLLPECSITE
+283 
-298 CLGQISLVMFS
+298 
-309 LVENWIRIQ
+309 
-318 HISCFL
+318 
-324 NKVFDEPD
+324 
-332 SGVKSVECES
+332 
-342 HILMVRRTE
+342 
-351 ADIGYAPAA
+351 
-360 NTVKNVRGE
+360 VKNVRGE

-416 IIELISQEPN
+416 VIELISQEPN
-426 TGVQYEYYL
+426 TGIQYEYYL
-435 PLQGQASGYIWS
+435 PRQGQASGYSWS
-447 YSSWSECSSECG
+447 YSSWSACSSECG
-459 GGFQSRLVFCTIDN
+459 GGFQTRLVFCTIDN

-479 MCGNKP
+479 MCRNKP

-503 TSYIYLPQ
+503 WQ
-511 AWSHSGAR
+511 
-519 SSQMKS
+519 
-525 WKTGEWGSCSATC
+525 TGEWGSCSASC
-538 GGGTQT
+538 GGGTQS
-544 RSVYC
+544 RSVFC
-549 VAFDGRSP
+549 AAMDGQSWQ
-557 RGVVDDAE
+557 GLAEDAE

-577 PCNVRQCATW
+577 PCNLRPCAAWTA
-587 STGPWSQ
+587 GPWSE

-626 PKPSATQ
+626 PKPLATQ
-633 PCLKENCIQEIGWH
+633 PCLKEDCIQEIGWH
-647 VGDWGLCSKSCDS
+647 IGDWGLCSKSCDS

-665 QVICADSDSKFY
+665 QVICADGDSKLY
-677 GPETCKA
+677 SPETCKA

-714 GYNVTRQSLLT
+714 GYDVTRQSLLT
-725 RYNPNSPAPDS
+725 RYNPNSPAPDQ
-736 DDGRM
+736 GM
-741 LPGNTMIHSASGN
+741 
-754 QHIPSTK
+754 
-761 DHSINLFAVHWEPQS
+761 NLFAVRWEPQS
-776 RSPGSHRLSFS
+776 RSAGSHGLGFP
-787 QDHPAGT
+787 QEPPAGS
-794 GSQDCHQSP
+794 GPQGCRQSP
-803 HGCCPDGRTPASGP
+803 HGCCPDGHTPAAGP

-822 PFSTCHQ
+822 PSSTCHQ

-842 QGPNNIGCPQ
+842 QGPNNVGCPQ
-852 YYHDIQTRQ
+852 YYRDLQTRQ
-861 NHPTV
+861 NHPTA

-876 QQHPSGECRSSVY
+876 QQHPSGECRGSVY
-889 GCCFDNIA
+889 GCCFDNVA
-897 SAKGPRG
+897 SASGPRG

-910 PNYPYPVMC
+910 PHYPYPVMC

-926 PCANWTT
+926 PCTNWTT

-966 RVCHSSVGVSQL
+966 RVCHSSLG
-978 ELQPSPGT
+978 G
-986 EALQHQQTGSSSNTG
+986 
-1001 RAQDQQ
+1001 QQ
-1007 QLPARETASHIQG
+1007 QSPTRQTVSHSQER
-1020 GRTYGASLPKQD
+1020 RTHGASLPTQD
-1032 SHSWRRDVLP
+1032 SHRQDSWRRDVLP
-1042 ETLPRT
+1042 EALPRT
-1048 DVLESQ
+1048 GVLESQ
-1054 RWDTQGSRLDSLG
+1054 RWDTQRSRLDSLG
-1067 QLHSWETAMP
+1067 QLRSWETAMP

-1092 REGKQWREAFGADV
+1092 RQGKQWREAFGADG
-1106 SVTEGFGHQ
+1106 SR
-1115 ESADLFPAQA
+1115 SASGIIFSF
-1125 LHRTILEEAKPSL
+1125 RTILEEARPSL
-1138 VTAAVGQN
+1138 VTAVVGQN
-1146 IQLVCKTGVS
+1146 IQLVCKTGAS
-1156 PLSRVEWMKNSRPI
+1156 PLSRVEWMKNSRPVV
-1170 FSDRHTYQSDSSLV
+1170 SDRHTFQSGSSLV
-1184 ISHVQPEDAGTYT
+1184 ISHVQPQDAGTYT
-1197 CLTSD
+1197 CRTSD

-1212 RITEYQSSAL
+1212 QITEYQSSVP
-1222 AEGERGRVLP
+1222 AEGERGRVLHK
-1232 EANQQRRGL
+1232 ADQQHRGL
-1241 PRGRQLVQAAGSSAR
+1241 SRGRQLVQAAGSSVR

-1289 SPALTIEWQKDGQP
+1289 SPTLTIEWQKDGQP
-1303 LSSPRHRQQSDGA
+1303 LSSPRHRQQLDGA
-1316 LVISRVSSED
+1316 LVISRLSSED
-1326 IGFFS
+1326 IGFFT
-1331 CIASKGRERDQR
+1331 CIASNGRDRDQR

-1384 WSRNGVPMRG
+1384 WSRNGVPMWG

-1435 EVKVLRSRPS
+1435 EVKVLRSQPS
-1445 TTVSHTV
+1445 TPVSHVV
-1452 DLGRECV
+1452 DLSRECV
-1459 DQPHLANCDLIL
+1459 DQPHLANCELIL

-1491 HRSQG
+1491 HRPQG
-1496 SPPHPRG
+1496 SPAHPRG

>member
-1 MKNLFLLLMLTT
+1 LCCHAFLLCLWV
-13 TPPSAF
+13 F
-19 SVEMLL
+19 Y
-25 LNLLS
+25 
-30 ANRLNKLLDVLASFN
+30 FQ
-45 KGQKVHKDIKV
+45 GQ
-56 KGHRMKRQ
+56 RMKRQ

-91 CYSQRTEGPSSC
+91 CYSQRTEGHSSC
-103 VGPTRSYQ
+103 VGPTRSYR

-122 QDFRAEQCAEFDG
+122 RDFRAEQCAEFDG

-206 KEDKCLQCGGDGST
+206 REDKCLQCGGDGST
-220 CYGVKGTFDVAS
+220 CYGVKGTFDVAN

-260 FLGEK
+260 FL
-265 EVEKALPSFLD
+265 A
-276 RAEEIPV
+276 
-283 EKTNTLLLPECSITE
+283 
-298 CLGQISLVMFS
+298 
-309 LVENWIRIQ
+309 
-318 HISCFL
+318 
-324 NKVFDEPD
+324 
-332 SGVKSVECES
+332 
-342 HILMVRRTE
+342 
-351 ADIGYAPAA
+351 
-360 NTVKNVRGE
+360 VKNVRGE

-416 IIELISQEPN
+416 VIELISQEPN
-426 TGVQYEYYL
+426 TGIQYEYYL
-435 PLQGQASGYIWS
+435 PLKGQTSGYSWS

-459 GGFQSRLVFCTIDN
+459 GGFQTRLVFCTIDN

-479 MCGNKP
+479 MCRNKA

-503 TSYIYLPQ
+503 
-511 AWSHSGAR
+511 
-519 SSQMKS
+519 

-549 VAFDGRSP
+549 VLFDGQSSQ
-557 RGVVDDAE
+557 GVVDDTE

-677 GPETCKA
+677 SPETCKA

-714 GYNVTRQSLLT
+714 GYDVTRQSLLT
-725 RYNPNSPAPDS
+725 RYNPKSPAP
-736 DDGRM
+736 
-741 LPGNTMIHSASGN
+741 GN

-761 DHSINLFAVHWEPQS
+761 DHGINLFPVHWEPQS

-803 HGCCPDGRTPASGP
+803 HGCCPDGHTPASGP

-822 PFSTCHQ
+822 HFSTCHQ

-842 QGPNNIGCPQ
+842 QGPNNVGCPQ
-852 YYHDIQTRQ
+852 HYRDFQTRQ
-861 NHPTV
+861 RHPTA

-876 QQHPSGECRSSVY
+876 QQHPSGECRGSVY
-889 GCCFDNIA
+889 GCCFDNVALA
-897 SAKGPRG
+897 SGPRG

-910 PNYPYPVMC
+910 PSYPYPVMC

-926 PCANWTT
+926 PCTNWTT

-966 RVCHSSVGVSQL
+966 RVCHSSVEG
-978 ELQPSPGT
+978 
-986 EALQHQQTGSSSNTG
+986 
-1001 RAQDQQ
+1001 QQ
-1007 QLPARETASHIQG
+1007 QSPTRGTTSHSQE
-1020 GRTYGASLPKQD
+1020 GRTYGASLPTQD

-1042 ETLPRT
+1042 EALPRT
-1048 DVLESQ
+1048 GVLESQ
-1054 RWDTQGSRLDSLG
+1054 HWDTQRSRLDSLG
-1067 QLHSWETAMP
+1067 HLRSWETAMP

-1092 REGKQWREAFGADV
+1092 QEGKQWREAFGADG
-1106 SVTEGFGHQ
+1106 SRGANGITF
-1115 ESADLFPAQA
+1115 SF
-1125 LHRTILEEAKPSL
+1125 RIILEETKPSV
-1138 VTAAVGQN
+1138 VTAVVGQS
-1146 IQLVCKTGVS
+1146 IQLVCKTGMS
-1156 PLSRVEWMKNSRPI
+1156 PLSRVEWMKNSRPVS
-1170 FSDRHTYQSDSSLV
+1170 SDRHILQPDSSLL
-1184 ISHVQPEDAGTYT
+1184 ISHGEPQDAGTYT
-1197 CLTSD
+1197 CRTSD

-1212 RITEYQSSAL
+1212 QITNELSSAQDRREHQSTAV
-1222 AEGERGRVLP
+1222 AEGERGRVLHQ
-1232 EANQQRRGL
+1232 ANQQHRGL
-1241 PRGRQLVQAAGSSAR
+1241 SRGRQLVQAASSSVH

-1279 RVRLPCTVEA
+1279 RVSLPCTVEA

-1326 IGFFS
+1326 IGFFT
-1331 CIASKGRERDQR
+1331 CIASNGRDHDQR
-1343 QVLLRPRGELRI
+1343 QVLLRPLGELRI

-1445 TTVSHTV
+1445 TAASHVV
-1452 DLGRECV
+1452 DLSRECV

-1491 HRSQG
+1491 HRPQG